1 MCAKIY
7 SIVRD
12 EKKKKFII
20 FYSIPGLTFSYMLVY
35 RIFRSNYI
43 QNKYTELRLISFQ
56 KKSGI
61 KEKSSELN
69 RRFKVFVL
77 ILLVT

>member
-1 MCAKIY
+1 
-7 SIVRD
+7 
-12 EKKKKFII
+12 
-20 FYSIPGLTFSYMLVY
+20 MLVY